1 MGVLEDYVL
10 WLSSQRSA
18 HTVKKHLA
26 ILKAVAK
33 RAGKPVEE
41 LSPRDAA
48 IAISKIKQEGR
59 DVLAREASFVLRVFF
74 RFKGDSGGLDL
85 LPKIVTRTKRQA
97 VVLAPEDIVKAVRAM
112 LANAD
117 LRAAAMVSA
126 GWLFALRRSEA
137 SAMDAEDIDF
147 ASRIARIKT
156 AKRRGGVEATHTIP
170 VERAPIPDEL
180 LSVIEK
186 LAKAVGKGPLFRC
199 GGDRCS
205 PRAIQKIFRR
215 VSKRYF
221 GRRLRFHDL
230 RHSRATFIARLGD
243 PFLVKAMLRHTS
255 LRSSMAYV
263 HINIE
268 DIREKLNKLWG

>member
-117 LRAAAMVSA
+117 L
-126 GWLFALRRSEA
+126 
-137 SAMDAEDIDF
+137 
-147 ASRIARIKT
+147 
-156 AKRRGGVEATHTIP
+156 
-170 VERAPIPDEL
+170 
-180 LSVIEK
+180 
-186 LAKAVGKGPLFRC
+186 
-199 GGDRCS
+199 
-205 PRAIQKIFRR
+205 
-215 VSKRYF
+215 
-221 GRRLRFHDL
+221 
-230 RHSRATFIARLGD
+230 TFNSIVD
-243 PFLVKAMLRHTS
+243 HQ
-255 LRSSMAYV
+255 
-263 HINIE
+263 
-268 DIREKLNKLWG
+268 